1 MNKQNKILNLNRS
14 NFYCLFQELISK
26 INSIKE
32 ESANA
37 SKLEFT
43 FKNHLSDQELNTLT
57 PAVSETI
64 EKCQTK
70 CKIVSTNL
78 DKLVHAAQNGLKLSS
93 EFDTTVSKADKE
105 LLELHEPEEVNKFE
119 NIEDLRKYLRFMEVR
134 HLFLFFKFQNNHFA
148 NIIFNCQNLYFI
160 RVGTGRNSAQK
171 SAQK

>member
-1 MNKQNKILNLNRS
+1 MNERNIWNLNH
-14 NFYCLFQELISK
+14 LFQELISK

-78 DKLVHAAQNGLKLSS
+78 DKLVHAAQSGLKLCS

-148 NIIFNCQNLYFI
+148 NIIFGFQNLDFMGGF
-160 RVGTGRNSAQK
+160 RKGGMGRK
-171 SAQK
+171 SAQKRAQK